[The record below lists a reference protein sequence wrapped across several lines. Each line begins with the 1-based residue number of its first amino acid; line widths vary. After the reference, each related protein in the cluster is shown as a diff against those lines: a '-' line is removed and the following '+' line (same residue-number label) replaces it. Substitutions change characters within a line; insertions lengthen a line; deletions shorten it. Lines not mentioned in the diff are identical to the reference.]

1 MKFNDIE
8 LEYKEET
15 YTVKANKVFKL
26 YRDVS
31 PMAKMQYFANVEN
44 TILDEPFIFSDAYCK
59 ALSHAGLEVDEGE
72 VLEWMED
79 DNYHIVLSALNEIKM
94 LFKQPEKIQK
104 KTSAATKKKR
114 APVKRKK

>member
-1 MKFNDIE
+1 MKFSDIE

-31 PMAKMQYFANVEN
+31 PMAKMQYFADVEN
-44 TILDEPFIFSDAYCK
+44 TILDQPFVFSDAYCK
-59 ALSHAGLEVDEGE
+59 ALSHTGLEVNQEE

-79 DNYHIVLSALNEIKM
+79 DNYHIVLAALNNIKM

-104 KTSAATKKKR
+104 KTGTTKKK
-114 APVKRKK
+114 KTTTTRKK